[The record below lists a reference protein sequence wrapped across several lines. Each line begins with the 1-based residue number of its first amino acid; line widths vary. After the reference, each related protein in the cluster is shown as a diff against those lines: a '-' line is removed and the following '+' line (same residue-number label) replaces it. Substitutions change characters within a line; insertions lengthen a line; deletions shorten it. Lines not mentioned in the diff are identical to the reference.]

1 VTSTLARWLA
11 ERSRDELAA
20 ILARRPETLGA
31 RHLGEVASRLSVPYG
46 IETVLRDLPK
56 PCIELLETI
65 AVYGGAGLDVDDLA
79 SLLGV
84 DSDDRLFAATL
95 DVCQW
100 WAVAWVVDGDV
111 HVAPALT
118 AALPR
123 PLHLGPSVADLLAP
137 RAVDDLRTRA
147 TVLGLNPTAR
157 KHDLVAAIAG
167 FYRDADA
174 VRALYAAAPSAQ
186 RERLAEAAWRG
197 PALDYSGSFFYTG
210 RPDPAIAWLL
220 AHGLV
225 IADWQ
230 QIVVPREVALA
241 IRGDDWH
248 PTLTPRPDVE
258 TTDGV
263 AIDVVDDD
271 AAAAA
276 ALATEHVTLVVDA
289 CELTPPTLLKT
300 GGVGVRD
307 LRRLAKVTALPEPA
321 VRLWLTLAID
331 VGLLDVDEDGLVPT
345 AGYDAWL
352 AEPPAQRLAVLAD
365 AWWDLR
371 TVPTL
376 VDRPDESPPRPVLA
390 DDAYATVAADLRRDL
405 LSAATAIPPGRAVPD
420 GLGLAAAVEWRRPAM
435 AQLLSDVRYAV
446 TALWVEA
453 HLLGVAARGTLST
466 LGWAVL
472 GPLHGP
478 ALHGPL
484 DGPARQ
490 GPLLGPALLGPALLG
505 PALHSPAVFGDRA
518 DDTPIEPLPPEAPLR
533 ITDDAERLARLSETA
548 AGMLPEHTYDAIF
561 QADLTIV
568 VTGTPA
574 ADLAALLDGSADRES
589 RGGAATW
596 RFSADSVRRALDAG
610 HTGETLTAALR
621 AVAVAGQL
629 PQPLE
634 YLITDAARRH
644 GGIRVRA
651 VGCVLRADDSALL
664 AELVGARSLRSLQL
678 TELAPN
684 VLGSA
689 LDAAATL
696 RALRAAGY
704 APVGEAADGH
714 PLVER
719 IVKRRASARAT
730 VIPIQS
736 RRRPPSLAD
745 PYDRADAL
753 MSTPVPEAPKQPAL
767 RLVSSPTAA
776 STATLVDRYASHLT
790 APERQLL
797 CATIDA
803 GRPVTITYTSGSGE
817 VSERVIEPIELTGG
831 VLVAWCQLR
840 DDERKFALAR
850 IGSVVRLP

>member
-1 VTSTLARWLA
+1 MTPTLARWLA

-56 PCIELLETI
+56 PCVELLETI
-65 AVYGGAGLDVDDLA
+65 AVYGAAGIDVDDLA
-79 SLLGV
+79 SVLGV
-84 DSDDRLFAATL
+84 DVDDRLFSAAL

-111 HVAPALT
+111 YVAPALT

-123 PLHLGPSVADLLAP
+123 PLHLGPRIADLLAP

-147 TVLGLNPTAR
+147 SALGLNPTAR
-157 KHDLVAAIAG
+157 KHDLVAAIAD
-167 FYRDADA
+167 FYRDGDA

-197 PALDYSGSFFYTG
+197 PALDYGGSFFYTG

-220 AHGLV
+220 THGLV

-258 TTDGV
+258 TTVGV
-263 AIDVVDDD
+263 SIDVVDED

-276 ALATEHVTLVVDA
+276 ALATEHMTLVVDA
-289 CELTPPTLLKT
+289 CEVAPPTLLKT

-307 LRRLAKVTALPEPA
+307 LRRIAKATALPEPA
-321 VRLWLTLAID
+321 VRLWLTLALD
-331 VGLLDVDEDGLVPT
+331 VGLIDVEDDGLVPT
-345 AGYDAWL
+345 PGYDAWL
-352 AEPPAQRLAVLAD
+352 AEPPSQRLAMLVD

-376 VDRPDESPPRPVLA
+376 VDRPDDSPPRPVLA
-390 DDAYATVAADLRRDL
+390 DDAYATVAADLRGDL
-405 LSAATAIPPGRAVPD
+405 LSAATAIPAGRAAAD

-435 AQLLSDVRYAV
+435 ARLLTDVRYAV
-446 TALWVEA
+446 AALWVEA

-466 LGWAVL
+466 LGRAAL
-472 GPLHGP
+472 GD
-478 ALHGPL
+478 A
-484 DGPARQ
+484 
-490 GPLLGPALLGPALLG
+490 
-505 PALHSPAVFGDRA
+505 A
-518 DDTPIEPLPPEAPLR
+518 DDVAIDPLPPEAPLR
-533 ITDDAERLARLSETA
+533 LTDAAERLARIADVASQ
-548 AGMLPEHTYDAIF
+548 MLPEHTHDAIF
-561 QADLTIV
+561 QADLTVV

-574 ADLAALLDGSADRES
+574 ADLAGLLDGSADRES

-610 HTGETLTAALR
+610 HSGETLTAALR
-621 AVAVAGQL
+621 AVAASGRL

-634 YLITDAARRH
+634 YLIADAARRH

-651 VGCVLRADDSALL
+651 LGCVLRADDPALL
-664 AELVGARSLRSLQL
+664 AELVAARTLRALQL

-689 LDAAATL
+689 LDATETL
-696 RALRAAGY
+696 RALRSAGY
-704 APVGEAADGH
+704 APIGESPDGE

-719 IVKRRASARAT
+719 IAKRRAGARAT

-736 RRRPPSLAD
+736 RRRTPSVAD
-745 PYDRADAL
+745 PYDRADVL
-753 MSTPVPEAPKQPAL
+753 MSEPVPEAPAQPTL
-767 RLVSSPTAA
+767 RLVPAPSTA
-776 STATLVDRYASHLT
+776 STSMLVGRYASQLPV
-790 APERQLL
+790 AQRELL
-797 CATIDA
+797 CDAIDA
-803 GRPVTITYTSGSGE
+803 ARPITIAYTNGSGE
-817 VSERVIEPIELTGG
+817 ISERVIEPIELTGG
-831 VLVAWCQLR
+831 MLVAWCRLR

-850 IGSVVRLP
+850 IDSVTRLP

>member
-1 VTSTLARWLA
+1 VTPTLARWLA

-65 AVYGGAGLDVDDLA
+65 AVYGAAGIDVDDLA

-84 DSDDRLFAATL
+84 DVDDRLFSAAL

-118 AALPR
+118 AALPH
-123 PLHLGPSVADLLAP
+123 PLHLGPRIADLLAP
-137 RAVDDLRTRA
+137 RPVDDLRTRA
-147 TVLGLNPTAR
+147 AVLGLSPTAR
-157 KHDLVAAIAG
+157 KHDLVAAIAD
-167 FYRDADA
+167 FYRDGDA
-174 VRALYAAAPSAQ
+174 VRALYSAAPSAQ

-197 PALDYSGSFFYTG
+197 PALDYGGSFFYTG

-220 AHGLV
+220 THGLV

-241 IRGDDWH
+241 IRGDGWH

-258 TTDGV
+258 TTAGV
-263 AIDVVDDD
+263 ATEVVDDD

-276 ALATEHVTLVVDA
+276 ALATEHLTLVVDA
-289 CELTPPTLLKT
+289 CEVLPPRLLKT

-307 LRRLAKVTALPEPA
+307 LRRIAKVTALPEPA
-321 VRLWLTLAID
+321 VRLWLTLAVD

-345 AGYDAWL
+345 TGYDTWL
-352 AEPPAQRLAVLAD
+352 SEPPAERLSVLVD
-365 AWWDLR
+365 SWWDLR

-376 VDRPDESPPRPVLA
+376 VDRPDDDPPRAVLA
-390 DDAYATVAADLRRDL
+390 DDPYANVAADLRGDL
-405 LSAATAIPPGRAVPD
+405 LSAATAIPAGRAVSD
-420 GLGLAAAVEWRRPAM
+420 GLGLAAAVEWRRPTM
-435 AQLLSDVRYAV
+435 ARLLTDVRYPV

-466 LGWAVL
+466 LG
-472 GPLHGP
+472 
-478 ALHGPL
+478 
-484 DGPARQ
+484 R
-490 GPLLGPALLGPALLG
+490 ALLGWA
-505 PALHSPAVFGDRA
+505 AHGDQA
-518 DDTPIEPLPPEAPLR
+518 DDVAIEPLPPEAADRL
-533 ITDDAERLARLSETA
+533 TDDAERLARLGDVA
-548 AGMLPEHTYDAIF
+548 AQMLPERTHDAIF
-561 QADLTIV
+561 QADLTVV

-574 ADLAALLDGSADRES
+574 ADLTALLDGAADRES

-610 HTGETLTAALR
+610 HIGETLTAALR
-621 AVAVAGQL
+621 AIAVAGRL

-634 YLITDAARRH
+634 YLIADTARRH
-644 GGIRVRA
+644 GEIRVRT
-651 VGCVLRADDSALL
+651 VGCVLRADDPALL
-664 AELVGARSLRSLQL
+664 AELLATRSLRTLQL
-678 TELAPN
+678 SELAPN
-684 VLGSA
+684 ILGSA
-689 LDAAATL
+689 LDATTTL
-696 RALRAAGY
+696 RTLRAAGY
-704 APVGEAADGH
+704 APVGETADGQ

-719 IVKRRASARAT
+719 ITKRRATTRAQ

-736 RRRPPSLAD
+736 RRRTPSLAD
-745 PYDRADAL
+745 PYDRADVL
-753 MSTPVPEAPKQPAL
+753 MSAPVPETPKQPAL
-767 RLVSSPTAA
+767 RLVPSA
-776 STATLVDRYASHLT
+776 TATSTSVLVDRYAGQLT
-790 APERQLL
+790 AAQRDLL
-797 CATIDA
+797 SDAIDA

-817 VSERVIEPIELTGG
+817 LSERVIEPIELAGG
-831 VLVAWCQLR
+831 ASVAWCRLR

-850 IGSVVRLP
+850 LGSVSRVP

>member
-46 IETVLRDLPK
+46 IETVLRDLPR
-56 PCIELLETI
+56 PCVELLETI
-65 AVYGGAGLDVDDLA
+65 AVYGAAGIDVDDLA
-79 SLLGV
+79 GVLGV
-84 DSDDRLFAATL
+84 DVGDRLFAAAL

-123 PLHLGPSVADLLAP
+123 PLHLGPRIADLLAP
-137 RAVDDLRTRA
+137 RTVDDLRTRA
-147 TVLGLNPTAR
+147 SALGLSPTAR
-157 KHDLVAAIAG
+157 KHDLVAAIAD
-167 FYRDADA
+167 FYRDGDA
-174 VRALYAAAPSAQ
+174 VRALYDAAPSAQ
-186 RERLAEAAWRG
+186 RERLAEAAWHG
-197 PALDYSGSFFYTG
+197 PALDYGGSFFYTG

-220 AHGLV
+220 THGLV

-248 PTLTPRPDVE
+248 PALTPRPDVD
-258 TTDGV
+258 TTVGV
-263 AIDVVDDD
+263 AIDLVDED

-289 CELTPPTLLKT
+289 CEVTPPTLLKT

-307 LRRLAKVTALPEPA
+307 LRRIAKVTVMPEAA

-331 VGLLDVDEDGLVPT
+331 VGLLDVEDDGLVPT
-345 AGYDAWL
+345 PGYDAWL
-352 AEPPAQRLAVLAD
+352 AEPPARRLAVLVD

-376 VDRPDESPPRPVLA
+376 VDRPDDSPPRPVLA

-405 LSAATAIPPGRAVPD
+405 LSAATAIPAGRAVAD

-435 AQLLSDVRYAV
+435 ARLLTDVRYAV
-446 TALWVEA
+446 AALWVEA

-466 LGWAVL
+466 LGRAVL
-472 GPLHGP
+472 GD
-478 ALHGPL
+478 A
-484 DGPARQ
+484 
-490 GPLLGPALLGPALLG
+490 
-505 PALHSPAVFGDRA
+505 A
-518 DDTPIEPLPPEAPLR
+518 DDVAIEPLPPEAPLR
-533 ITDDAERLARLSETA
+533 LTDAAERLARIGDVA
-548 AGMLPEHTYDAIF
+548 MRMLPEHTHEAIF
-561 QADLTIV
+561 QADLTVV

-574 ADLAALLDGSADRES
+574 ADLAGLLDASADRES

-610 HTGETLTAALR
+610 HTGQTLTAALR
-621 AVAVAGQL
+621 ATATTGRL

-634 YLITDAARRH
+634 YLIADAARRH

-651 VGCVLRADDSALL
+651 LGCVLRADDPALL
-664 AELVGARSLRSLQL
+664 AELVATRSLRALHL
-678 TELAPN
+678 TQLAPN

-689 LDAAATL
+689 LDATETL
-696 RALRAAGY
+696 RTLRSAGY
-704 APVGEAADGH
+704 APVGEASDGQ

-719 IVKRRASARAT
+719 ITKRRASARAT

-736 RRRPPSLAD
+736 RRRTPSVAD

-753 MSTPVPEAPKQPAL
+753 MSAPVPEPPVPPAL
-767 RLVSSPTAA
+767 RLVPAPSAT
-776 STATLVDRYASHLT
+776 STSMLVARYASHLT
-790 APERQLL
+790 VAQRELL
-797 CATIDA
+797 CDAIDRA
-803 GRPVTITYTSGSGE
+803 RPINIAYTNGSGE
-817 VSERVIEPIELTGG
+817 ISDRVIEPIELTGG
-831 VLVAWCQLR
+831 MLVAWCQLR

-850 IGSVVRLP
+850 IDSVTRLR